1 MSCSF
6 IFTNEKEGPYQ
17 LLCRSQPADCIAP
30 FPHTPFPTFGAGR
43 ERHHYHLLLAS
54 DQPTT
59 AHYCS
64 PASKMGR
71 TWGRDS
77 TEFFCYPA
85 IPFTLFLSHSNV
97 TIYIWKT
104 HTEQP
109 PTLLSFTPCPSSGSS
124 APPNILCSVFWPCL
138 LPGQPYSKPFPPALP
153 VEPRSFPLTQPTPL
167 STFLQTSRPSP
178 KHCCRQTPRFPS
190 PLSHLCEDVTD
201 WGRVA
206 VDSKG
211 SPRPFL
217 SLSLW
222 GGQHHCQGDVSRP
235 MGECSAASSSPLVFS
250 SQQDKLEE
258 EAEQELAQNT
268 SPQGK
273 LQSNSFKFPYTN
285 IYLFPH
291 HCHHTLC
298 QSPHQPLHFGTTLVR
313 ALSFYSQEA

>member
-1 MSCSF
+1 MRKKDHTSYSAGVNQQIALHLSPTLLFLHLEQEEKGITTTSCLHQIS
-6 IFTNEKEGPYQ
+6 P
-17 LLCRSQPADCIAP
+17 LLPTTVLQPARWEGHGEGIAQSFSATLLSPLP
-30 FPHTPFPTFGAGR
+30 FSSLTLMWLYIYEKHIQNNHLPF
-43 ERHHYHLLLAS
+43 
-54 DQPTT
+54 
-59 AHYCS
+59 
-64 PASKMGR
+64 
-71 TWGRDS
+71 
-77 TEFFCYPA
+77 
-85 IPFTLFLSHSNV
+85 LFPY
-97 TIYIWKT
+97 T
-104 HTEQP
+104 
-109 PTLLSFTPCPSSGSS
+109 LSFTPCPSSGSS

-138 LPGQPYSKPFPPALP
+138 LPGQPYSTPCPPALP

-235 MGECSAASSSPLVFS
+235 MGECSAASSSPLVFF

>member
-109 PTLLSFTPCPSSGSS
+109 PTLSFSIHSLFHTMPLLRLLSTSKHSVFCFLTLPVTRPALLHTLPPSTACGAQVFPPHTAHSSFNLPADFQTISQALLQTNTKIPIPTVPPVWRCDRLRKGGCWLQGLSQTLSFPQPVGWA
-124 APPNILCSVFWPCL
+124 APLPRWCQQANGGMQCCIFKPTSILQPARQVGRRSRTRACSKH
-138 LPGQPYSKPFPPALP
+138 Q
-153 VEPRSFPLTQPTPL
+153 
-167 STFLQTSRPSP
+167 STR
-178 KHCCRQTPRFPS
+178 
-190 PLSHLCEDVTD
+190 E
-201 WGRVA
+201 
-206 VDSKG
+206 
-211 SPRPFL
+211 
-217 SLSLW
+217 
-222 GGQHHCQGDVSRP
+222 
-235 MGECSAASSSPLVFS
+235 AA
-250 SQQDKLEE
+250 
-258 EAEQELAQNT
+258 
-268 SPQGK
+268 
-273 LQSNSFKFPYTN
+273 
-285 IYLFPH
+285 I
-291 HCHHTLC
+291 
-298 QSPHQPLHFGTTLVR
+298 
-313 ALSFYSQEA
+313 